1 MPSIKILFLRLIIAF
16 LVSLLI
22 AKFFFSPPTLSKI
35 FLLFITL
42 FGFAYL
48 FEYTKKRDEGKKCD
62 E

>member
-22 AKFFFSPPTLSKI
+22 AKFFFSPPTFSKI
-35 FLLFITL
+35 FFLFITL

-48 FEYTKKRDEGKKCD
+48 FEYTRKRDREEGR
-62 E
+62 